1 MIVKLPFSIH
11 SAAFS
16 DCLFLAQG
24 YFRAGEHVGKRK
36 GDWSRASLGREWA
49 GGMGSINVW
58 SVKDETPL
66 SAVGGSLIFQ

>member
-24 YFRAGEHVGKRK
+24 YFRAGEHVRKRK
-36 GDWSRASLGREWA
+36 ADWSRASLRGSGLGGRAVLVFGLGKMKRSSALWA
-49 GGMGSINVW
+49 V
-58 SVKDETPL
+58 L
-66 SAVGGSLIFQ
+66 

>member
-24 YFRAGEHVGKRK
+24 YFRVGGEHVRKRK
-36 GDWSRASLGREWA
+36 VDWSRASLR
-49 GGMGSINVW
+49 GSGLG
-58 SVKDETPL
+58 D
-66 SAVGGSLIFQ
+66 GQY